1 MTKKLFKNST
11 IFVIGDIFNKAIPFL
26 ILPIL
31 TKYLTPSDYGIIAS
45 FSAFI
50 GFVSIFVGLSL
61 HGAINVAFFK
71 LDKSALRVYIVNAL
85 LLFGITT
92 ILVLLISIIFNKEIS
107 TRLLLSKGWI
117 YLAILVA
124 FGQFITLVNTTL
136 WIAEKNPKAYS
147 IYQITQTLFYAII
160 ILVLVVGF
168 HYQWEGSLLATII
181 STIFFSFI
189 SLYLL
194 YKREYITLEYNMK
207 DIKDLLSF
215 GIPMIPHQLAGWIES
230 SFDKLLLLMLV
241 GASATGLFTVGMQ
254 IGMIMSVIVTAFN
267 KAWSPY
273 FYEKLSSNPT
283 EKEKYKIVKFT
294 YLYFFGILLMV
305 ILLYIFSELL
315 FRYVLDEKFIE
326 SKSFVMY
333 ILIANGFNGMYY
345 MVVNYFF
352 YTKQTSKLAYITF
365 SMAILH
371 IGLSYGLIQLYGSI
385 GAAYSSAISMFIV
398 FILVWV
404 VSHKLY
410 PMPWF
415 GKVTI

>member
-1 MTKKLFKNST
+1 MPKRLFKNSV
-11 IFVIGDIFNKAIPFL
+11 IFVFGDIFSKSIPFL

-31 TKYLTPSDYGIIAS
+31 TKYLTPYDYGIIAS
-45 FSAFI
+45 FGAFI
-50 GFVSIFVGLSL
+50 GFISIFIGLSL

-71 LDKSALRVYIVNAL
+71 LDKSVLRVYIVNAL
-85 LLFGITT
+85 FLFGITT
-92 ILVLLISIIFNKEIS
+92 ILVLCISIIFDKEIS
-107 TRLLLSKGWI
+107 QRLLLSKEWI

-147 IYQITQTLFYAII
+147 IYQITQT
-160 ILVLVVGF
+160 ILYTCTILILVVGF
-168 HYQWEGSLLATII
+168 HYKWEASLLAMVI

-194 YKREYITLEYNMK
+194 YKRQYLTLEYNK
-207 DIKDLLSF
+207 RDIKDLLSF

-230 SFDKLLLLMLV
+230 YSDKLLLLMLA

-267 KAWSPY
+267 RAWSPY

-283 EKEKYKIVKFT
+283 EQEKYKIVKFT
-294 YLYFFGILLMV
+294 YFYFLGIILIVLALYFFSEILFL
-305 ILLYIFSELL
+305 
-315 FRYVLDEKFIE
+315 YVLDKKFLE
-326 SKSFVMY
+326 SKNFVIY

-352 YTKQTSKLAYITF
+352 YTKQTAKLAYITF
-365 SMAILH
+365 SIAILH
-371 IGLSYGLIQLYGSI
+371 IGLSYGLIQLYGSM
-385 GAAYSSAISMFIV
+385 GAAYSNAISMFIV
-398 FILVWV
+398 FVLVWAM
-404 VSHKLY
+404 SHKLY

-415 GKVTI
+415 GRISL